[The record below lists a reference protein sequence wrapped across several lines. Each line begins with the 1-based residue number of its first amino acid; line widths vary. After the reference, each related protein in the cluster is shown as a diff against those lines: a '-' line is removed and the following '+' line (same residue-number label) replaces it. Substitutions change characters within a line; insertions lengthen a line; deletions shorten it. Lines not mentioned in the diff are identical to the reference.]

1 MTNDE
6 KLSLV
11 HGIGMN
17 MVNQGCMG
25 ATTAL
30 QRLAIPLLGLEDGPQ
45 GVAGGL

>member
-1 MTNDE
+1 MNDE

-17 MVNQGCMG
+17 LANQGHVG
-25 ATTAL
+25 AAAAL